1 MIPCIHPRCYTE
13 TGLELGIFKRSKIMN
28 SYKYLD
34 VLIVNVCRIIYNINN
49 FPSHSDYIIRQERK
63 DNLINLVK
71 QACLYILYAFAFGM
85 SLFSAY
91 ILLMLGCVLNDS
103 CYYYYGGV

>member
-1 MIPCIHPRCYTE
+1 
-13 TGLELGIFKRSKIMN
+13 MN

-91 ILLMLGCVLNDS
+91 ILLMLGCVLSAVTTIMVVCNMPKFTITRKELGAS
-103 CYYYYGGV
+103 ECGRLS